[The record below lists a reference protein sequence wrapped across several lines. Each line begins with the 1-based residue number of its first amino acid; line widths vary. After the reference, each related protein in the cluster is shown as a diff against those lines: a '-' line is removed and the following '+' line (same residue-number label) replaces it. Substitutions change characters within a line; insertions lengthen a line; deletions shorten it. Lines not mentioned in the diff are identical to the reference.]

1 MSSSASLLKSIGPPL
16 AKRARVAAFDRRGHG
31 RTATPTSRSPTTRWP
46 TETIAFLEYLKRRV
60 HLVGHSDGGNV
71 ALLVAMR
78 RPDLVRR
85 VVAIGANYHFEGLM
99 PLASF
104 DTESDEFAEWAQ
116 RFGEHS
122 PDGPST
128 PARSRRRRGS

>member
-1 MSSSASLLKSIGPPL
+1 MA
-16 AKRARVAAFDRRGHG
+16 
-31 RTATPTSRSPTTRWP
+31 
-46 TETIAFLEYLKRRV
+46 TETIAFIEYLERRV

-85 VVAIGANYHFEGLM
+85 VVAIGANYHFKGLL
-99 PLASF
+99 PVPVF
-104 DTESDEFAEWAQ
+104 DTDSEEFAQWAQ

-122 PDGPST
+122 PDGPEH
-128 PARSRRRRGS
+128 ARAVEEKTRIMTFSQPTLKTEDLATHLGAGAGDGR